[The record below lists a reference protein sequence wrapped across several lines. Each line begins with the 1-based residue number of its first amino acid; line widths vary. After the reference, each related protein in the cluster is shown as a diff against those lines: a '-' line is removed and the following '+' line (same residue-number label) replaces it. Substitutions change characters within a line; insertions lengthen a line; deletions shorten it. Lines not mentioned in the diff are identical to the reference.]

1 MPSLLCGILHITLF
15 SECNDFYAYSFL
27 ASKMPRTLV
36 IYLKGHT
43 RSHSEHGS

>member
-1 MPSLLCGILHITLF
+1 MPSFLCGILHITLF
-15 SECNDFYAYSFL
+15 SECTFYAYSFL
-27 ASKMPRTLV
+27 GSKMPRTLV